1 MGNSQLIERE
11 GNGFLFSGGDPG
23 AHADAARGC
32 GRREPEPDSTGCDQS
47 SRDDSRGNMTN
58 ELHRG
63 GSAFRPGDEVMEI
76 KNNYEKEVFNG
87 DTV

>member
-1 MGNSQLIERE
+1 
-11 GNGFLFSGGDPG
+11 
-23 AHADAARGC
+23 
-32 GRREPEPDSTGCDQS
+32 
-47 SRDDSRGNMTN
+47 MTN

-63 GSAFRPGDEVMEI
+63 GSAFRPGNKVMEI